1 MREIHGDKIIE
12 VVARLCQKINYSLK
26 QDVIAALQRGRVA
39 EKSDLGKKVFKQLLE
54 NALIAEKEQIPLCQ
68 DTGMVVVFVE
78 YGQEVSLK
86 GMSLSEAI
94 NLGVARG
101 YREGYLRKSVVEDPF
116 SRLNTGDNTPAIIHT
131 EIVPG
136 RNIRITVA
144 AKGGGSENMSA
155 LSMLPPSAGYEG
167 VVDFVV
173 DTVDRAGPNPCPPLI
188 IGVGI
193 GGNFELAPLLAKKAL
208 LRPVNKK
215 NEVPLLADMEEFI
228 CQKINRLGIGPQGFG
243 GTVTALKVSI
253 ETYPCHIASL
263 PVAVNIDCHCHRHES
278 EII

>member
-1 MREIHGDKIIE
+1 MREVHGDKIIE
-12 VVARLCQKINYSLK
+12 AVARLCQKINYSLN
-26 QDVIAALQRGRVA
+26 QDIKDALQRGMIA

-68 DTGMVVVFVE
+68 DTGMVTVFVE

-101 YREGYLRKSVVEDPF
+101 YREGYLRKSVVVDPF
-116 SRLNTGDNTPAIIHT
+116 NRLNTGDNTPAIIHT

-208 LRPVNKK
+208 LRPVSKK
-215 NEVPLLADMEEFI
+215 NEVSLLADMEEI
-228 CQKINRLGIGPQGFG
+228 IRQKINRLGIGPQGFG